1 MDDQNKL
8 KKRLENI
15 WQTPDFTRFFHNVV
29 KKNPRLIK
37 KGSVLFNFGDPL
49 NCIYYIQEGFV
60 KLYRLSDEGRETTI
74 YLYGP
79 GNILGI
85 RALTSEDETAKHYAE
100 AITDLKMVTITR
112 KEYLDI
118 LGSNPEYILDLTH
131 TFMQRLNYTER
142 KLEGFISQDAV
153 TRVAI
158 FLDDVIKRF
167 YTGDKQSIIRLP
179 LKLTH
184 QRIAEFVGSFRETVT
199 LALHK
204 LEDLKIIKMKR
215 SEVIVLDPLK
225 LEKMAQISK
234 QE

>member
-1 MDDQNKL
+1 MDNKDKL
-8 KKRLENI
+8 KKRLGKI
-15 WQTPDFTRFFHNVV
+15 WQPPDFANFFESVI
-29 KKNPRLIK
+29 KKPARLIK
-37 KGSVLFNFGDPL
+37 KGTVLFNFGDPL
-49 NCIYYIQEGFV
+49 NCIYFIQEGFV

-85 RALTSEDETAKHYAE
+85 RALTSEDETARHYAE
-100 AITDLKMVTITR
+100 AITDLKMLTVPR
-112 KEYLDI
+112 REYLEI
-118 LGSNPEYILDLTH
+118 LARNPEYVVDLTH

-142 KLEGFISQDAV
+142 KLESFIAQDAV

-158 FLDDVIKRF
+158 FLDDIIKRF
-167 YTGDKQSIIRLP
+167 YQGETKGRITIP

-184 QRIAEFVGSFRETVT
+184 QRIAEFAGSFRETIT

-215 SEVIVLDPLK
+215 SEVTILDLKK
-225 LEKMAQISK
+225 LEEIAQINK
-234 QE
+234 I

>member
-1 MDDQNKL
+1 MDNKDKL

-15 WQTPDFTRFFHNVV
+15 WQPPDFANFFESVI
-29 KKNPRLIK
+29 KKPTRLIK
-37 KGSVLFNFGDPL
+37 KGAVLFNFGDPL
-49 NCIYYIQEGFV
+49 NCIYFIQEGFV

-85 RALTSEDETAKHYAE
+85 RALTSEDETARHYAE
-100 AITDLKMVTITR
+100 AITDLKMLTIPR
-112 KEYLDI
+112 WEYLEI
-118 LGSNPEYILDLTH
+118 LTQNPEYVVDLTH

-142 KLEGFISQDAV
+142 KLEGFIAQDVV

-158 FLDDVIKRF
+158 FLADVIERF
-167 YTGDKQSIIRLP
+167 YQGGRKGQITLP

-184 QRIAEFVGSFRETVT
+184 QRISEFTGSFRETIT

-215 SEVIVLDPLK
+215 SEVIVLDLAK
-225 LEKMAQISK
+225 LEKIARINK
-234 QE
+234 I

>member
-1 MDDQNKL
+1 MIDNNDKL
-8 KKRLENI
+8 KKRLEKI
-15 WQTPDFTRFFHNVV
+15 WQPPDFKDFFASIV
-29 KKNPRLIK
+29 KKPARLIK
-37 KGSVLFNFGDPL
+37 QGSILFNFGDPL
-49 NCIYYIQEGFV
+49 NSIYFIEEGFV

-85 RALTSEDETAKHYAE
+85 RALTSEDETARHFAE
-100 AITDLKMVTITR
+100 AITDLKIITIPR

-118 LGSNPEYILDLTH
+118 LSKEPQYIVDLTH

-142 KLEGFISQDAV
+142 KLESFIAQDIV

-158 FLDDVIKRF
+158 FLDDIIKRF
-167 YTGDKQSIIRLP
+167 YTDKKTQFTLP

-204 LEDLKIIKMKR
+204 LEDLKVIKMKR
-215 SEVIVLDPLK
+215 SEVTILDPSK
-225 LEKMAQISK
+225 LEKIAQINK
-234 QE
+234 I